1 MSETTESKYSPAHYQ
16 QGNIQVW
23 DFIADQNLDFF
34 CGNVVKDICR
44 AGHKPHE
51 SQMDD
56 LRKAQVYIEKA
67 LLLAS
72 QSRNR

>member
-34 CGNVVKDICR
+34 CGNVVKYICR

-67 LLLAS
+67 ILLAS

>member
-1 MSETTESKYSPAHYQ
+1 MPETSESKYSPAHYQ

-34 CGNVVKDICR
+34 CGNVVKYICR

-67 LLLAS
+67 ILLAS